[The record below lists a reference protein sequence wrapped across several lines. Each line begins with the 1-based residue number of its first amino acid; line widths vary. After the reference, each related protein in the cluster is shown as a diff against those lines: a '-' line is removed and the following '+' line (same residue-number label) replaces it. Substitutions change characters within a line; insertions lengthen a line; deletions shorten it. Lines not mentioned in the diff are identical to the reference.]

1 MLVIDLPTLDGVA
14 FIDPRSSQV
23 DIVQAVGRAIR
34 KSPEKKV
41 GTVVLPVFI
50 EEDENAETALDRSIF
65 KPVWNV
71 LKALRAHDAVLA
83 ETLDNLRRQLGRYG
97 SKGLFLPKNLF
108 IDLPVTVGKSFAES
122 FKLRLVEKSTAS
134 WEFWFGLLQ
143 NYVETNGDV
152 LVPSNHST
160 ETGCR
165 LGAWVVA
172 QRQMYVQ
179 GKLSL
184 RQQQVLERLPG
195 WVWNTVEA
203 NWREFFHHLCKYVKR
218 YGDALVPQGYKT
230 DDGVCLG
237 AWVTNQRLKYRNGQ
251 LDQEKQEKLG
261 RLSGWTW
268 DPYSDQWQEG
278 YKHLNIYVKR
288 EGNALVPAKYKN
300 KEGFTLGRWVRRR
313 RWDYSQGKL
322 SAEKRSA
329 LEQLPGWTWDVLD
342 DMWQEGFD
350 HLREYAHHKGSALVP
365 RKYVANDGYNLGNWV
380 VKQRS
385 DRRKGKLSLE
395 QQNKLEE
402 LRDWAWDKK
411 EVLWMECLAALRE
424 YAKREGNTFVPRTY
438 FTKYGYNLGT
448 WVTSRRRDFKLGKL
462 SFEKQKLLEQIH
474 GWVWDTVEDAW
485 QEGLRHLQEYIKQE
499 GTTVL
504 PAKYITEDGYKLES
518 WVVRQR
524 AEYRRGKLPPER
536 KKAFDQVPGWTW
548 DTNESIWQKG
558 FAHLRDYIKAKGDA
572 LVPATYKTE
581 NGFRLGQWVRVNRK
595 AIQERR
601 LCKERRKALE
611 QLVEWTWGHHE
622 AKWQE
627 GFRYLRAYVER
638 EGHAG
643 LSRTYIT
650 KDGYKLGQW
659 VGTQRAAYQRGK
671 LSSER

>member
-1 MLVIDLPTLDGVA
+1 
-14 FIDPRSSQV
+14 
-23 DIVQAVGRAIR
+23 
-34 KSPEKKV
+34 
-41 GTVVLPVFI
+41 
-50 EEDENAETALDRSIF
+50 
-65 KPVWNV
+65 
-71 LKALRAHDAVLA
+71 
-83 ETLDNLRRQLGRYG
+83 
-97 SKGLFLPKNLF
+97 
-108 IDLPVTVGKSFAES
+108 
-122 FKLRLVEKSTAS
+122 
-134 WEFWFGLLQ
+134 
-143 NYVETNGDV
+143 
-152 LVPSNHST
+152 
-160 ETGCR
+160 
-165 LGAWVVA
+165 
-172 QRQMYVQ
+172 
-179 GKLSL
+179 
-184 RQQQVLERLPG
+184 
-195 WVWNTVEA
+195 
-203 NWREFFHHLCKYVKR
+203 
-218 YGDALVPQGYKT
+218 
-230 DDGVCLG
+230 
-237 AWVTNQRLKYRNGQ
+237 LKYRNGQ

-548 DTNESIWQKG
+548 DTNESRWQKG

-671 LSSER
+671 LSSERQLALEQLSGWTWDTNATQWIEAFTRLCEYVEKEGDSVVPQNHVTEDGYSLGTWVARQRRVYRQGKLFKDREKALEELPGWTWQLHIGPRLNDTRWHECFKFLQEYVKREGHSLVPGRYVTDKGYKLGVWVACQRQDYRKGKLSKDRELMLVQLPHWTWDPLETAWLEGFKHLQAYLECQRHTLVPVVYVTQDGYNLGRWVQQQRASYKREKLSSERQKALEQLPGWTWKVQKIRLRAKE